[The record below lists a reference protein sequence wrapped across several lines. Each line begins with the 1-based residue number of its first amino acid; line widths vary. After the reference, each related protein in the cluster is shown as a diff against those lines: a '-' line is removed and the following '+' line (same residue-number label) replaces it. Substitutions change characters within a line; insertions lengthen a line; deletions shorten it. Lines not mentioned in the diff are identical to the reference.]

1 MLLIAEAEFDEFLNF
16 CSCLKISIN
25 MHMYVYNIY
34 AGEMEGSGNDKV
46 LQVNELQK
54 CYIIYSCSVHSGPT
68 QTLPPRGT
76 LNTNILKSPET
87 ECGYETCFNLCN
99 PEFPN

>member
-46 LQVNELQK
+46 L
-54 CYIIYSCSVHSGPT
+54 
-68 QTLPPRGT
+68 
-76 LNTNILKSPET
+76 
-87 ECGYETCFNLCN
+87 
-99 PEFPN
+99 